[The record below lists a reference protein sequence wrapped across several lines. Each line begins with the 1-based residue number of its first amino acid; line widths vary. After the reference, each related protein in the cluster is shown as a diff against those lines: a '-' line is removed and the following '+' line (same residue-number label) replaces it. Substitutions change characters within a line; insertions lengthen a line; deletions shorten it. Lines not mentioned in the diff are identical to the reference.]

1 MTDRHAPES
10 TDTILFTDLVG
21 FTEYTDACGDSAAV
35 AVLDQQST
43 IARDALADG
52 RGRLVKEIGDGL
64 MFWFQHPD
72 DALRA
77 AISVLGAVDT
87 AREHHGFPL
96 GIRMGMHC
104 GEVTARGDD
113 FVGQTV
119 NIASRVS
126 DLAGPGELVASEAV
140 VGSVGSVYGRFEP
153 VGPARV
159 RGVAAPIWLHRLVPV
174 HSRRSRL
181 RP

>member
-1 MTDRHAPES
+1 M
-10 TDTILFTDLVG
+10 
-21 FTEYTDACGDSAAV
+21 
-35 AVLDQQST
+35 LDQQST
-43 IARDALADG
+43 IARDVLADR

-77 AISVLGAVDT
+77 AISVLGAVET
-87 AREHHGFPL
+87 AREHRGFPL

-181 RP
+181 RS